1 MQVPNVR
8 TERHVHQLER
18 AALVDFAKAEYAA
31 FRSTQPGFLF
41 AYLTHIEAKAAEI
54 YATAGNPYLDLH
66 IAVLKDAMTMKKFD
80 PYFDAIWCAIKRD
93 ADEQSDARSQL
104 WAGHLQH
111 TPPADQFASE

>member
-1 MQVPNVR
+1 MLN
-8 TERHVHQLER
+8 
-18 AALVDFAKAEYAA
+18 K
-31 FRSTQPGFLF
+31 FLF
-41 AYLTHIEAKAAEI
+41 AYLTHIEAKAAEV
-54 YATAGNPYLDLH
+54 YATAANPYLELH

-104 WAGHLQH
+104 WAGYLQH